1 MCQLIYLV
9 LSVICNYKPKYSILV
24 LQFFPYYGSLRRL
37 SWLNM
42 VERFFG
48 KITEEQIRRGVF
60 KSVLELIEAIHSYVE
75 TQNRNPKPFVW
86 TKTAEEMI
94 AKPNVYRVANKTPY

>member
-1 MCQLIYLV
+1 MI
-9 LSVICNYKPKYSILV
+9 SVNYFTYKHHQVQEWFKKYQRFHV
-24 LQFFPYYGSLRRL
+24 QFIPNSSSL
-37 SWLNM
+37 LNM

>member
-1 MCQLIYLV
+1 MCQLKYLL

-60 KSVLELIEAIHSYVE
+60 KSVLELIEAIYSYIE
-75 TQNRNPKPFVW
+75 TQNSNPKPFVRI
-86 TKTAEEMI
+86 KTAEEMI